1 MAIFK
6 NGDLETMK
14 LIKNWKNVLFR
25 SSSVKI
31 MTLAGAL
38 LGVSEIIPDDLY
50 NGVVQDGSPW
60 AAIGLI
66 LAAILARLIKQES
79 VSGKE

>member
-1 MAIFK
+1 
-6 NGDLETMK
+6 
-14 LIKNWKNVLFR
+14 
-25 SSSVKI
+25 

>member
-1 MAIFK
+1 
-6 NGDLETMK
+6 MK

-38 LGVSEIIPDDLY
+38 IGVSEIIPDDLY

-79 VSGKE
+79 ISGKD

>member
-1 MAIFK
+1 
-6 NGDLETMK
+6 MK